1 MDEYLDDSD
10 VTIIFKAMLAQIAYY
25 SLRTMSVLIEMEL
38 EALDQIP
45 KLPLE
50 PIFGGRGRVCHD

>member
-10 VTIIFKAMLAQIAYY
+10 VTIIFKAMLTQIAYY

-38 EALDQIP
+38 EALGQIP

-50 PIFGGRGRVCHD
+50 PIFVGRRRLCHD